1 MIMMIRLRQ
10 ICLTVMILVGVG
22 GTLSAEN
29 PRIGTV
35 DMQRLFK
42 EYYRTNEAQ
51 QRFNLEYANIQK
63 EVNERIDAIG
73 QLSLKMKKLEGEIL
87 NSELADSLKKQK
99 KDEFGILMQKRR
111 LIEAEKVQFE
121 EQEKSKIARLKQASM
136 QGIMT
141 EIRQRVIG
149 FSEREGYD
157 FVFDKS
163 GKNTNQVTFFI
174 YLKDARDITSTV
186 LAELNKLAPGAMNNQ
201 R

>member
-1 MIMMIRLRQ
+1 
-10 ICLTVMILVGVG
+10 MILVGVG
-22 GTLSAEN
+22 GTVSAEN

-63 EVNERIDAIG
+63 EVNERIDAMG
-73 QLSLKMKKLEGEIL
+73 QLNLKMKKLESEIL
-87 NSELADSLKKQK
+87 NDELADGLKKQK

>member
-1 MIMMIRLRQ
+1 MMIRLRQ

-22 GTLSAEN
+22 GTVSAEN

-63 EVNERIDAIG
+63 EVNERIDAMG
-73 QLSLKMKKLEGEIL
+73 QLNLKMKKLESEIL
-87 NSELADSLKKQK
+87 NDELADGLKKQK